1 MSNAQDEADLGPV
14 EVSSRNEDGSALLEE
29 ETLPE
34 DSRQALI
41 EDASDDLLG
50 NWQENGEKEQNEG
63 ENDEETLEIKS
74 RSAEPETLNGD
85 GNEGT
90 TQRQEDEKP
99 SSADGSVSMS
109 DDGPSIQVRHE
120 LATRKSSY

>member
-34 DSRQALI
+34 DSRQALT
-41 EDASDDLLG
+41 EDAADDLLED
-50 NWQENGEKEQNEG
+50 WQENGGKEPNEG
-63 ENDEETLEIKS
+63 AEEEETSELNA
-74 RSAEPETLNGD
+74 RSAEPQTLNGD
-85 GNEGT
+85 WSEGF

-109 DDGPSIQVRHE
+109 DDGPSIQVRYE
-120 LATRKSSY
+120 LAARKSFF